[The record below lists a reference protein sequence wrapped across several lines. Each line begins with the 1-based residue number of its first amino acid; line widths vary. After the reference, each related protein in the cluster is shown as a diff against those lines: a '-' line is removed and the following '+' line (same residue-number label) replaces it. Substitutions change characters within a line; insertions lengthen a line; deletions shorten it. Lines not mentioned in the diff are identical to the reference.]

1 MDDRHLRSSAT
12 AVSVGHRREMDDGL
26 LPMVHDKCG
35 SSSVANTTATE
46 PSDQVARLAVGGSS
60 HLASAV
66 ALLFSGGG
74 GVGSFRGRGQCGLAD
89 RSLVVREMYW
99 RQEGQWFRLDLR
111 DVPNPCRAHRR
122 MHDFAVSTRSASGE
136 GTACAHS

>member
-74 GVGSFRGRGQCGLAD
+74 GGGSVRFVG
-89 RSLVVREMYW
+89 VVS
-99 RQEGQWFRLDLR
+99 
-111 DVPNPCRAHRR
+111 V
-122 MHDFAVSTRSASGE
+122 V
-136 GTACAHS
+136 